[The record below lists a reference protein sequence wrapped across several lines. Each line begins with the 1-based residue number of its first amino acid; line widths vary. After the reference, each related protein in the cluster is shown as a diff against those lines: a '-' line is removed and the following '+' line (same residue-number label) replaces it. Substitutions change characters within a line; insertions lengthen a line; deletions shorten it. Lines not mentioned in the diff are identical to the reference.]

1 MTIFHNETY
10 TYTHITQ
17 LRYCS
22 VLKEVRLMMRRKIG
36 LPSCMQATN
45 NVFLAWMYTHWRDFL
60 GGTMDVGELG

>member
-10 TYTHITQ
+10 ANITQ

-22 VLKEVRLMMRRKIG
+22 VLKEVSLMMTREIW
-36 LPSCMQATN
+36 LPSRMQARN